1 MLLSPMTDAIGR
13 CLNDRRKFSKTERYF
28 YQDTLDLCIFVF
40 VVKEG
45 NQTLL

>member
-13 CLNDRRKFSKTERYF
+13 CLNDRRKFSKTELF

-45 NQTLL
+45 KQTLL